1 MAIFNSQVM
10 KMLKFKLLIL
20 LVLTSFVLQAKEY
33 HVSASGNDKND
44 GTSSNPF
51 KTINFAAQ
59 LAVPGDVITVH
70 EGVYRERVNPLR
82 GGESDT
88 KRIIYQAAK
97 GENVVITGSEPVKGW
112 EKVNGDIWKLMLPN
126 SFFGN
131 FNPYSDLIRG
141 DWFDPKG
148 RQHHTGCVYLNGN
161 WMIEAVNFDELKKPT
176 DKTPL
181 WFGQVEKDT
190 TTIWAQFKNV
200 NPNTEQVEI
209 NARKV
214 VFYPNKNFINYITV
228 SGFTLEN
235 AATNWAPP
243 SAEQTGIVGTNW
255 SKGWIIENNTVR
267 NSKCSGISLG
277 KYGDEF
283 DNTNDAGAADPY
295 TECVRRA
302 LKNGW
307 NKETV
312 GSHLVRNNH
321 IYNCE
326 QTGIVGSMGCSFST
340 VTGNDIHDI
349 YVRRLFT
356 GAEMGGIKFHGAIDV
371 KISGNH
377 IYRVGGVAG
386 IWLDWMAQGAQVTRN
401 LLHDN
406 QIDIFCEMQH
416 GPLLIVNNI
425 LLSKEKS
432 FLINSK
438 GLAVVHNLILG
449 PIQNVNLD
457 ERNTPFH
464 QAHSTEIAGL
474 FNAPGGDHRFYNN
487 LYVSA
492 CKANE
497 LDNSILPVWAAG
509 NVFTKG
515 TQASKFDSEALVK
528 PEFDAGV
535 RLTEKPNGWY
545 LELAVD
551 PNWTKEQKRKL
562 VTTEL
567 LGKARIPNLSYEN
580 ADGMP
585 LEIDTD
591 YFGKKRNVANPFPGP
606 FENASKGTMMLK
618 VW

>member
-1 MAIFNSQVM
+1 M
-10 KMLKFKLLIL
+10 KALKINFLVF
-20 LVLTSFVLQAKEY
+20 LVLTSFVISAKEY
-33 HVSASGNDKND
+33 HVSVNGSDKND
-44 GTSSNPF
+44 GSASKPF
-51 KTINFAAQ
+51 RTINFSARGAM
-59 LAVPGDVITVH
+59 PGDVIVVH
-70 EGVYRERVNPLR
+70 KGIYRERVNPAR
-82 GGESDT
+82 GGESDA
-88 KRIIYQAAK
+88 KRIIYRAVE
-97 GENVVITGSEPVKGW
+97 GEKVVITGSEPVKGW
-112 EKVNGDIWKLMLPN
+112 EKVSGDIWKVMLPN
-126 SFFGN
+126 SFFGD

-141 DWFDPKG
+141 DWFNPKG

-161 WMIEAVNFDELKKPT
+161 WMTEALNVEELKKPIG
-176 DKTPL
+176 KMPL
-181 WFGQVEKDT
+181 WFGQVDKDT
-190 TTIWAQFKNV
+190 TTIWAQFMGV
-200 NPNTEQVEI
+200 NPNGGQVEI

-214 VFYPNKNFINYITV
+214 VFYPDKNFINYITV

-243 SAEQTGIVGTNW
+243 SAEQTSIVGTNW

-295 TECVRRA
+295 TECVQRA

-307 NKETV
+307 NKETI
-312 GSHLVRNNH
+312 GSHIVRNNH

-326 QTGIVGSMGCSFST
+326 QTGIVGSMGCAFST
-340 VTGNDIHDI
+340 VTGNEIHDI

-356 GAEMGGIKFHGAIDV
+356 GAEMGGIKFHGAIDIR
-371 KISGNH
+371 ISGNH

-406 QIDIFCEMQH
+406 EIDIFCEMQH

-425 LLSKEKS
+425 LLSEKCS

-438 GLAVVHNLILG
+438 SLAIVHNLIAG
-449 PIQNVNLD
+449 PISIINLD
-457 ERNTPFH
+457 ERKTPFH
-464 QAHSTEIAGL
+464 KAHSTEIAGL

-487 LYVSA
+487 LFVSA
-492 CKANE
+492 CNAKV
-497 LDNSILPVWAAG
+497 LDNSILQVWSVG

-515 TQASKFDSEALVK
+515 AQPSKFDTEVLAK

-535 RLTEKPNGWY
+535 RLKEKPDGWY

-551 PNWTKEQKRKL
+551 PNWTKERKRQL

-567 LGKARIPNLSYEN
+567 LGKAKVPSLSYEN
-580 ADGMP
+580 ADGTP
-585 LEIDTD
+585 LKINTD

-606 FENASKGTMMLK
+606 FENAGNGTVTLK

>member
-1 MAIFNSQVM
+1 
-10 KMLKFKLLIL
+10 MLKLRLLIL

-44 GTSSNPF
+44 GSSSNPF
-51 KTINFAAQ
+51 RTINFVAQ
-59 LAVPGDVITVH
+59 FAIPGDVITVH

-88 KRIIYQAAK
+88 KRIIYRAAK
-97 GENVVITGSEPVKGW
+97 GEKVVITGSEPVKGW
-112 EKVNGDIWKLMLPN
+112 EKVSGDIWKLMLPN

-141 DWFDPKG
+141 DWFDSKG
-148 RQHHTGCVYLNGN
+148 RQHHTGCVYLNGS
-161 WMIEAVNFDELKKPT
+161 WMIEAINFDELKKPT

-190 TTIWAQFKNV
+190 TTIWAQFKSV

-214 VFYPNKNFINYITV
+214 VFYPSKNFINYITV
-228 SGFTLEN
+228 SGFTMEN

-295 TECVRRA
+295 TDCVRRA

-307 NKETV
+307 NKETI

-416 GPLLIVNNI
+416 GPLLIANNI

-438 GLAVVHNLILG
+438 GIAVVHNLILG

>member
-1 MAIFNSQVM
+1 M
-10 KMLKFKLLIL
+10 KILKFKLLL
-20 LVLTSFVLQAKEY
+20 LLALTSFVLPAKEY
-33 HVSASGNDKND
+33 HVSVNGNDKNE
-44 GTSSNPF
+44 GSSSSPF

-59 LAVPGDVITVH
+59 FVVPGDVITVH
-70 EGVYRERVNPLR
+70 TGTYRERVNPAR

-88 KRIIYQAAK
+88 KRIIYRAAK
-97 GENVVITGSEPVKGW
+97 GEKVVITGSESVKGW
-112 EKVNGDIWKLMLPN
+112 VKVSGDIWKVMLPN
-126 SFFGN
+126 SFFGD

-161 WMIEAVNFDELKKPT
+161 WMIEALNFDELKKPN

-190 TTIWAQFKNV
+190 TTIWAQFIGV

-228 SGFTLEN
+228 SGFLLEN

-295 TECVRRA
+295 TACVRRA

-386 IWLDWMAQGAQVTRN
+386 IWLDWMAQGAQVTGN

-416 GPLLIVNNI
+416 GPLLIANNI

-438 GLAVVHNLILG
+438 GLAIVHNLILG
-449 PIQNVNLD
+449 PIQIINLD

-464 QAHSTEIAGL
+464 LAHSTEIAGL

-487 LYVSA
+487 LFVSA
-492 CKANE
+492 CKADV
-497 LDNSILPVWAAG
+497 LDNSILNVWAAG

-515 TQASKFDSEALVK
+515 TQSSKFDREVVVK
-528 PEFDAGV
+528 PEFDANV
-535 RLTEKPNGWY
+535 KLSEKPDGWY
-545 LELAVD
+545 LELTVD
-551 PNWTKEQKRKL
+551 PNWAKERKRKL

-567 LGKARIPNLSYEN
+567 LGKARVPNLSYEN
-580 ADGMP
+580 VDGTQ
-585 LEIDTD
+585 LTIDTD

-606 FENASKGTMMLK
+606 FENSGNGRIKLK

>member
-1 MAIFNSQVM
+1 M
-10 KMLKFKLLIL
+10 KILKFKLLVL

-33 HVSASGNDKND
+33 HVSVNGSDQND
-44 GTSSNPF
+44 GSSSRPF

-59 LAVPGDVITVH
+59 LAVAGDVITVH
-70 EGVYRERVNPLR
+70 TGTYREWVNPAR
-82 GGESDT
+82 GGESNT
-88 KRIIYQAAK
+88 KRIIYQVAK

-112 EKVNGDIWKLMLPN
+112 EKVSGDIWKLMLPN

-161 WMIEAVNFDELKKPT
+161 WMIEAITFDELKKPT
-176 DKTPL
+176 EKTPL

-190 TTIWAQFKNV
+190 TAIWAQFKGV

-228 SGFTLEN
+228 SGFTMEN

-255 SKGWIIENNTVR
+255 SKGWIIENNTVC

-326 QTGIVGSMGCSFST
+326 QTGIVGSMGCAFST

-386 IWLDWMAQGAQVTRN
+386 IWLDWMAQGAQVTGN

-416 GPLLIVNNI
+416 GPLLIANNI

-487 LYVSA
+487 LFVSA
-492 CKANE
+492 CQANE
-497 LDNSILPVWAAG
+497 LDNSILQVWAKG

-515 TQASKFDSEALVK
+515 TQASKYDSEVLVK

-551 PNWTKEQKRKL
+551 PNWTKEQKRML

-567 LGKARIPNLSYEN
+567 LGKARVPNLSYEN
-580 ADGMP
+580 ADGTP
-585 LEIDTD
+585 LKIDTD

-606 FENASKGTMMLK
+606 FENNVNGTVTLK

>member
-1 MAIFNSQVM
+1 M
-10 KMLKFKLLIL
+10 KILKLKLRLLIL
-20 LVLTSFVLQAKEY
+20 IVLTSFVISAKEY
-33 HVSASGNDKND
+33 HVSVNGSDQND
-44 GTSSNPF
+44 GSDSKPF

-70 EGVYRERVNPLR
+70 TGTYREWINPAR

-88 KRIIYQAAK
+88 KRIIYRAAE
-97 GENVVITGSEPVKGW
+97 GEKVTITGSELVKGW
-112 EKVNGDIWKLMLPN
+112 EKVSGDIWKVMLPN
-126 SFFGN
+126 SFFGD

-161 WMIEAVNFDELKKPT
+161 WMIEALSFDELKKPI

-181 WFGQVEKDT
+181 WLGQVEKDT
-190 TTIWAQFKNV
+190 TTIWAQFKGV
-200 NPNTEQVEI
+200 NPNGEQVEI

-228 SGFTLEN
+228 RGFTLEN

-255 SKGWIIENNTVR
+255 SKGWIIENNIVR

-295 TECVRRA
+295 TACVRRA

-326 QTGIVGSMGCSFST
+326 QTGIVGSMGCAFST

-349 YVRRLFT
+349 YVRRLFA

-386 IWLDWMAQGAQVTRN
+386 IWLDWMAQGAQVTGN

-406 QIDIFCEMQH
+406 QMDIFCEMQH
-416 GPLLIVNNI
+416 GPLLIANNI
-425 LLSKEKS
+425 MVSKQGS

-438 GLAVVHNLILG
+438 GLAIVHNLILG
-449 PIQNVNLD
+449 PIEICNLD

-464 QAHSTEIAGL
+464 QAHSTQIAGL

-487 LYVSA
+487 LFVSA
-492 CKANE
+492 CNASV
-497 LDNSILPVWAAG
+497 LDNSMLQVWATG

-515 TQASKFDSEALVK
+515 THASKFDREVLVK

-535 RLTEKPNGWY
+535 KLTEKPDGWY

-551 PNWTKEQKRKL
+551 PNWTKEQKHQL

-567 LGKARIPNLSYEN
+567 LGKAKVPNLSYEN
-580 ADGMP
+580 ADGTP
-585 LEIDTD
+585 LKINTD

-606 FENASKGTMMLK
+606 FENAGNGTIKLK

>member
-1 MAIFNSQVM
+1 MVAFNIYDM
-10 KMLKFKLLIL
+10 KVLKFRMLVLLIL
-20 LVLTSFVLQAKEY
+20 ITSGAFAKEY
-33 HVSASGNDKND
+33 HVSVKGSDKDD
-44 GTSSNPF
+44 GSALTPF

-59 LAVPGDVITVH
+59 LAMPGDVITVH
-70 EGVYRERVNPLR
+70 TGTYRERIDPAR
-82 GGESDT
+82 GGENDSN
-88 KRIIYQAAK
+88 RIVYRAAE
-97 GENVVITGSEPVKGW
+97 GEKVVITGSESVKGW
-112 EKVNGDIWKLMLPN
+112 QRVSGDIWKVTLPN
-126 SFFGN
+126 SFFGD

-161 WMIEAVNFDELKKPT
+161 WMIEAINFDELKKPV

-190 TTIWAQFKNV
+190 TTIWAQFVSV
-200 NPNTEQVEI
+200 NPNMEQVEI

-214 VFYPNKNFINYITV
+214 VFYPGKNFINYITV

-255 SKGWIIENNTVR
+255 SKGWIIENNTVC

-295 TECVRRA
+295 TACVRRA

-386 IWLDWMAQGAQVTRN
+386 IWLDWMAQGAQVIGN
-401 LLHDN
+401 LLNDN

-416 GPLLIVNNI
+416 GPLLIANNI
-425 LLSKEKS
+425 LLSKQKS

-438 GLAVVHNLILG
+438 GLAIIHNLILG
-449 PIQNVNLD
+449 PIEIINLD

-464 QAHSTEIAGL
+464 LAHSTEIAGL

-487 LYVSA
+487 LFVTA
-492 CKANE
+492 CKANV
-497 LDNSILPVWAAG
+497 LDNSILNVWAAG

-515 TQASKFDSEALVK
+515 TQSSKFDREVLVK

-535 RLTEKPNGWY
+535 RLTEKPDGWY
-545 LELAVD
+545 LEIAVD

-567 LGKARIPNLSYEN
+567 LGKARVPDLSYEN
-580 ADGMP
+580 ADGTP
-585 LEIDTD
+585 LKIDTD
-591 YFGKKRNVANPFPGP
+591 YFGKKRNVVNPFPGP
-606 FENASKGTMMLK
+606 FEYTGNGRIKLK

>member
-1 MAIFNSQVM
+1 M
-10 KMLKFKLLIL
+10 KVLKVKLLIL
-20 LVLTSFVLQAKEY
+20 LVFSFFVLQAKQY
-33 HVSASGNDKND
+33 HVSVNGSDKND
-44 GTSSNPF
+44 GSKSLPF
-51 KTINFAAQ
+51 KTINYAAQ
-59 LAVPGDVITVH
+59 KAVSGDVITVH
-70 EGVYRERVNPLR
+70 QGIYREWVNPLK
-82 GGESDT
+82 GGKSDT
-88 KRIIYQAAK
+88 ERIIYRAGD
-97 GENVVITGSEPVKGW
+97 GEKVVITGSEPVKKW
-112 EKVNGDIWKLMLPN
+112 IKADAEIWKVTLPN
-126 SFFGN
+126 SFFGD

-148 RQHHTGCVYLNGN
+148 RQHHTGCVYLNGA
-161 WMIEAVNFDELKKPT
+161 WMTEAINFEALSKSI

-181 WFGQVEKDT
+181 WFGQVGKDST
-190 TTIWAQFKNV
+190 VIWAQFSGV
-200 NPNTEQVEI
+200 NPNREQVEI

-214 VFYPNKNFINYITV
+214 VFYPTKNFINYITV

-277 KYGDEF
+277 KYGDKF

-307 NKETV
+307 DKQTV
-312 GSHLVRNNH
+312 GSHLVRNNE

-326 QTGIVGSMGCSFST
+326 QTGIVGSMGCAFST
-340 VTGNDIHDI
+340 ITGNDIHDI

-356 GAEMGGIKFHGAIDV
+356 GAEMGGIKLHGAIDV
-371 KISGNH
+371 RISGNH

-386 IWLDWMAQGAQVTRN
+386 IWLDWMAQGAQVTEN

-416 GPLLIVNNI
+416 GPLLIANNI
-425 LLSKEKS
+425 LISKQKS

-438 GLAVVHNLILG
+438 SLAIVHNLIMG
-449 PIQNVNLD
+449 PIEIINLD

-464 QAHSTEIAGL
+464 LAHSTQIAGL
-474 FNAPGGDHRFYNN
+474 FNAPGGDHRLYNN
-487 LYVSA
+487 LFVTD
-492 CKANE
+492 CKTNV
-497 LDNSILPVWAAG
+497 LDVSILPVWAAG
-509 NVFTKG
+509 NVYTKG
-515 TQASKFDSEALVK
+515 TLASRFDCEALVN
-528 PEFDAGV
+528 PEFDPRV
-535 RLTEKPNGWY
+535 RLTEKPDGWY
-545 LELAVD
+545 LELTVD
-551 PNWTKEQKRKL
+551 PAWTKQQKRQI

-567 LGKARIPNLSYEN
+567 LGKAKVPNLPYEN
-580 ADGMP
+580 GNGTP
-585 LEIDTD
+585 ISILTD
-591 YFGKKRNVANPFPGP
+591 YFGKKRSTESPFPGP
-606 FENASKGTMMLK
+606 IEYTGNGTIAVK

>member
-1 MAIFNSQVM
+1 M
-10 KMLKFKLLIL
+10 KILKFKLLIL
-20 LVLTSFVLQAKEY
+20 LVLTSIVLQAKEY
-33 HVSASGNDKND
+33 HVSVNGNDKND
-44 GTSSNPF
+44 GSSANPF
-51 KTINFAAQ
+51 KTVNFAAQ
-59 LAVPGDVITVH
+59 LAVSGDVITVH
-70 EGVYRERVNPLR
+70 SGTYREWVNPAR
-82 GGESDT
+82 GGESDS

-97 GENVVITGSEPVKGW
+97 GEKVVITGSEPVKGW
-112 EKVNGDIWKLMLPN
+112 EKVSGDIWKLMLPN
-126 SFFGN
+126 SFFGD
-131 FNPYSDLIRG
+131 FNPYRDLIRG

-161 WMIEAVNFDELKKPT
+161 WMIEAVNFDELKNPT

-190 TTIWAQFKNV
+190 TTIWAQFKGV

-228 SGFTLEN
+228 SGFTMEN

-326 QTGIVGSMGCSFST
+326 QTGIVGSMGCSFSS

-377 IYRVGGVAG
+377 IYKVGGVAG

-416 GPLLIVNNI
+416 GPLLIANNI

-497 LDNSILPVWAAG
+497 LDNSILQVWAKG

-515 TQASKFDSEALVK
+515 TQTSKFDSEAMVK

-535 RLTEKPNGWY
+535 RLTEKPDGWY

-551 PNWTKEQKRKL
+551 PNWTKEQKRQL

-567 LGKARIPNLSYEN
+567 LGKAKVPNLSYEN
-580 ADGMP
+580 ADGTP
-585 LEIDTD
+585 LKVDTD
-591 YFGKKRNVANPFPGP
+591 YFGKKRNIANPFPGP
-606 FENASKGTMMLK
+606 FEIVSKRKVTMK

>member
-1 MAIFNSQVM
+1 
-10 KMLKFKLLIL
+10 MLKLRLLIL

-44 GTSSNPF
+44 GSSSNPF
-51 KTINFAAQ
+51 RTINFVAQ
-59 LAVPGDVITVH
+59 FAIPGDVITVH

-88 KRIIYQAAK
+88 KRIIYRAAK
-97 GENVVITGSEPVKGW
+97 GEKVVITGSELVKGW
-112 EKVNGDIWKLMLPN
+112 EKVSGDIWKLMLPN

-141 DWFDPKG
+141 DWFDTKG

-161 WMIEAVNFDELKKPT
+161 WMIEAINFDELKNPT

-181 WFGQVEKDT
+181 WFGQVEKNM
-190 TTIWAQFKNV
+190 TTIWAQFKSV

-228 SGFTLEN
+228 SGFTMEN

-243 SAEQTGIVGTNW
+243 SAEQAGIVGTNW

-295 TECVRRA
+295 TACVRRA

-326 QTGIVGSMGCSFST
+326 QTGIVGSMGCAFST

-349 YVRRLFT
+349 YMRRLFT
-356 GAEMGGIKFHGAIDV
+356 GAEMGGIKFHGAVDV

-386 IWLDWMAQGAQVTRN
+386 IWLDWMAQGAQVTGN

-416 GPLLIVNNI
+416 GPLLIANNI

-438 GLAVVHNLILG
+438 GLAIVHNLILG
-449 PIQNVNLD
+449 PIQIINLD

-487 LYVSA
+487 LFVKA

-497 LDNSILPVWAAG
+497 LDNSILQVWAKG

-515 TQASKFDSEALVK
+515 THASKFDREALVK
-528 PEFDAGV
+528 PAFDAGV

-545 LELAVD
+545 LELSVD
-551 PNWTKEQKRKL
+551 PNWRKEQKRQL

-567 LGKARIPNLSYEN
+567 LGKARVPNLSYEN
-580 ADGMP
+580 ADGTP
-585 LEIDTD
+585 IKIDTD
-591 YFGKKRNVANPFPGP
+591 YFGKIRNVANPFPGP
-606 FENASKGTMMLK
+606 FENASNGMVTMK

>member
-1 MAIFNSQVM
+1 M
-10 KMLKFKLLIL
+10 KALKFRMLVLLIL
-20 LVLTSFVLQAKEY
+20 ISSVAFAIEY
-33 HVSASGNDKND
+33 HVSVSGNDKND
-44 GTSSNPF
+44 GSALTPF

-70 EGVYRERVNPLR
+70 TGTYRERIDPAR
-82 GGESDT
+82 GGENDS
-88 KRIIYQAAK
+88 KRIVYRAAE
-97 GENVVITGSEPVKGW
+97 GEKVVMTGSEPVKGW
-112 EKVNGDIWKLMLPN
+112 KKVSGDIWKATLPN
-126 SFFGN
+126 SFFGD

-141 DWFDPKG
+141 DWFDAKG

-161 WMIEAVNFDELKKPT
+161 WMIEAINFDELKKPF

-190 TTIWAQFKNV
+190 TTIWAQFMSV
-200 NPNTEQVEI
+200 NPNMEQVEI

-214 VFYPNKNFINYITV
+214 VFYPSKNYINYITV

-295 TECVRRA
+295 TACVRRA

-349 YVRRLFT
+349 YIRRLFT
-356 GAEMGGIKFHGAIDV
+356 GAEMGGIKLHGAIDV
-371 KISGNH
+371 RISGNH

-386 IWLDWMAQGAQVTRN
+386 IWLDWMAQGAQVTGN

-416 GPLLIVNNI
+416 GPLLIANNI

-438 GLAVVHNLILG
+438 GLAIVHNLILG
-449 PIQNVNLD
+449 HIEIINLD
-457 ERNTPFH
+457 ER
-464 QAHSTEIAGL
+464 
-474 FNAPGGDHRFYNN
+474 
-487 LYVSA
+487 
-492 CKANE
+492 
-497 LDNSILPVWAAG
+497 
-509 NVFTKG
+509 
-515 TQASKFDSEALVK
+515 
-528 PEFDAGV
+528 
-535 RLTEKPNGWY
+535 
-545 LELAVD
+545 
-551 PNWTKEQKRKL
+551 
-562 VTTEL
+562 
-567 LGKARIPNLSYEN
+567 
-580 ADGMP
+580 
-585 LEIDTD
+585 
-591 YFGKKRNVANPFPGP
+591 
-606 FENASKGTMMLK
+606 
-618 VW
+618 

>member
-1 MAIFNSQVM
+1 M
-10 KMLKFKLLIL
+10 KTKLFIL
-20 LVLTSFVLQAKEY
+20 FALATLSLSAKEY
-33 HVSASGNDKND
+33 HVAITGNDTNNGSQK
-44 GTSSNPF
+44 SPF
-51 KTINFAAQ
+51 RTINHAAQ
-59 LAVPGDVITVH
+59 IAVARDVITIH
-70 EGVYRERVNPLR
+70 AGTYREWVNPAN
-82 GGESDT
+82 GGESDAR
-88 KRIIYQAAK
+88 RIVYRAAE
-97 GENVVITGSEPVKGW
+97 GEKVTITGSESVKGW
-112 EKVNGDIWKLMLPN
+112 EKVSGDIWKVIVPN

-148 RQHHTGCVYLNGN
+148 RQHHTGCVYLNGK
-161 WMIEAVNFDELKKPT
+161 WMIEALNLDEMMKPVGQ
-176 DKTPL
+176 TPL
-181 WFGQVEKDT
+181 WFGQVDKGN
-190 TTIWAQFKNV
+190 TTIWAQFKGI
-200 NPNTEQVEI
+200 NPNGEQVEI

-214 VFYPNKNFINYITV
+214 VFYPNKNFVNYITV
-228 SGFTLEN
+228 RGFTLEN

-255 SKGWIIENNTVR
+255 SKGWIIENNIVR

-295 TECVRRA
+295 TDCVHRA

-312 GSHLVRNNH
+312 GSHIVRNNH

-326 QTGIVGSMGCSFST
+326 QTGIVGSMGCAFST

-349 YVRRLFT
+349 YVRQLFT

-371 KISGNH
+371 KITGNH

-406 QIDIFCEMQH
+406 GVDIFCEMQH
-416 GPLLIVNNI
+416 GPLLIANNL
-425 LLSKEKS
+425 LLSEKCS

-438 GLAVVHNLILG
+438 SLAIVHNLILG
-449 PIQNVNLD
+449 PIAIINLD

-487 LYVSA
+487 LFVSSCNA
-492 CKANE
+492 KV
-497 LDNSILPVWAAG
+497 LDNSILRVWAVG

-515 TQASKFDSEALVK
+515 TQASKFDTEVLAK
-528 PEFDAGV
+528 PEFDADAK
-535 RLTEKPNGWY
+535 LTEKPDGWY
-545 LELAVD
+545 LELAID
-551 PNWTKEQKRKL
+551 PNWTKEQKRQL
-562 VTTEL
+562 VTTKL
-567 LGKARIPNLSYEN
+567 LGKAKVPNLSYEN
-580 ADGMP
+580 ADGTP
-585 LEIDTD
+585 LKINTD

-606 FENASKGTMMLK
+606 FENSGKGTIKLK

>member
-1 MAIFNSQVM
+1 MM
-10 KMLKFKLLIL
+10 RRLKCKLLIL
-20 LVLTSFVLQAKEY
+20 FVLATSVISAKEY
-33 HVSASGNDKND
+33 HVAVKGSDSND
-44 GTSSNPF
+44 GSVSNPF
-51 KTINFAAQ
+51 RTINFVAQ
-59 LAVPGDVITVH
+59 RAVPGDVIIVH
-70 EGVYRERVNPLR
+70 EGIYREWVNPLY
-82 GGESDT
+82 GGESNT
-88 KRIIYQAAK
+88 RRIIYRAAK
-97 GENVVITGSEPVKGW
+97 GEKVVITGSEPVKGW
-112 EKVNGDIWKLMLPN
+112 EKVSDDIWKVMLPN

-161 WMIEAVNFDELKKPT
+161 WMIEAINFDELKKPI

-181 WFGQVEKDT
+181 WFGQVEKET
-190 TTIWAQFKNV
+190 TTIWAQFKGV
-200 NPNTEQVEI
+200 NPNGEQVEI
-209 NARKV
+209 NTRKV
-214 VFYPNKNFINYITV
+214 VFYPDRNFINYITV
-228 SGFTLEN
+228 SGFTMEN

-295 TECVRRA
+295 TACVRRA

-326 QTGIVGSMGCSFST
+326 QTGIVGSMGCAFST
-340 VTGNDIHDI
+340 VTGNEIHDI

-386 IWLDWMAQGAQVTRN
+386 IWLDWMAQGAQVTGN

-416 GPLLIVNNI
+416 GPLLIANNI
-425 LLSKEKS
+425 MLSKQRS

-438 GLAVVHNLILG
+438 GLAIVHNLILG
-449 PIQNVNLD
+449 PIEIINLD
-457 ERNTPFH
+457 ERNTPYH
-464 QAHSTEIAGL
+464 LAHSTEIAGL

-487 LYVSA
+487 LFVSA
-492 CKANE
+492 CKANV
-497 LDNSILPVWAAG
+497 LDKSILKVWAAG
-509 NVFTKG
+509 NVFTRG
-515 TQASKFDSEALVK
+515 TQASKFDREVLVK
-528 PEFDAGV
+528 PEFDTGV
-535 RLTEKPNGWY
+535 RLTEKTNGWY

-551 PNWTKEQKRKL
+551 PNWTKEQKRRL

-567 LGKARIPNLSYEN
+567 LGKAKIPNLSYEN
-580 ADGMP
+580 ADGKP
-585 LEIDTD
+585 LKIDKD
-591 YFGKKRNVANPFPGP
+591 YFGKQRSASSPSCGP
-606 FENASKGTMMLK
+606 FEGLKSGEQTLK
-618 VW
+618 VWGE

>member
-1 MAIFNSQVM
+1 M

-20 LVLTSFVLQAKEY
+20 LVLTSFVIQAKEY

-44 GTSSNPF
+44 GSLSNPF

-70 EGVYRERVNPLR
+70 TGTYREWVNPAR
-82 GGESDT
+82 GGESET

-97 GENVVITGSEPVKGW
+97 GEKVVITGSEPVKGW
-112 EKVNGDIWKLMLPN
+112 EKVSGDIWKLMLPN

-131 FNPYSDLIRG
+131 FNPYRDLIRG
-141 DWFDPKG
+141 DWFDSKG

-161 WMIEAVNFDELKKPT
+161 WMIEAISLDELKKPT

-190 TTIWAQFKNV
+190 TTIWAQFKGV

-243 SAEQTGIVGTNW
+243 SAEQTGIIGTNW

-416 GPLLIVNNI
+416 GPLLIANNI

-438 GLAVVHNLILG
+438 GLAIVHNLILG
-449 PIQNVNLD
+449 PIQIINLD

-487 LYVSA
+487 LFVSS
-492 CKANE
+492 CMANE
-497 LDNSILPVWAAG
+497 LDNSILQVWARG

-515 TQASKFDSEALVK
+515 TKASKFDREFLVK
-528 PEFDAGV
+528 PEFDADV

-545 LELAVD
+545 LEIAVD
-551 PNWTKEQKRKL
+551 PNWTKEQKRQL

-567 LGKARIPNLSYEN
+567 LGKARVPNLSYEN
-580 ADGMP
+580 ADGTP
-585 LEIDTD
+585 LKVDTD
-591 YFGKKRNVANPFPGP
+591 YFGKKRNVTNPFPGP
-606 FENASKGTMMLK
+606 FEIVSKRKVTMK

>member
-1 MAIFNSQVM
+1 
-10 KMLKFKLLIL
+10 MLKLRLLIL

-44 GTSSNPF
+44 GSSSNPF
-51 KTINFAAQ
+51 RTINFVAQ
-59 LAVPGDVITVH
+59 FAIPGDVITVH

-88 KRIIYQAAK
+88 KRIIYRAAK
-97 GENVVITGSEPVKGW
+97 GEKVVITGSEPVKGW
-112 EKVNGDIWKLMLPN
+112 EKVSGDIWKLMLPN

-141 DWFDPKG
+141 DWFDSKG
-148 RQHHTGCVYLNGN
+148 RQHHTGCVYLNGS
-161 WMIEAVNFDELKKPT
+161 WMIEAINFDELKKPT

-190 TTIWAQFKNV
+190 TTIWAQFKSV

-214 VFYPNKNFINYITV
+214 VFYPSKNFINYITV
-228 SGFTLEN
+228 SGFTMEN

-295 TECVRRA
+295 TDCVRRA

-307 NKETV
+307 NKETI

-416 GPLLIVNNI
+416 GPLLIANNI

-438 GLAVVHNLILG
+438 GLAIVHNLILG

-551 PNWTKEQKRKL
+551 PNWKKEQKRKL

>member
-1 MAIFNSQVM
+1 M
-10 KMLKFKLLIL
+10 KVLKINLFLLLIL
-20 LVLTSFVLQAKEY
+20 TSFILPAKEY
-33 HVSASGNDKND
+33 HISVNGSDKNN
-44 GTSSNPF
+44 GSSSSPF

-59 LAVPGDVITVH
+59 LAAPGDVITVH
-70 EGVYRERVNPLR
+70 AGTYREWVNPAR
-82 GGESDT
+82 GGESDIR
-88 KRIIYQAAK
+88 RIIYQAAK
-97 GENVVITGSEPVKGW
+97 GEKVVITGSEPAKRW
-112 EKVNGDIWKLMLPN
+112 EKVSGDIWKLMLPN

-161 WMIEAVNFDELKKPT
+161 WMIEAITFDELKKPT

-181 WFGQVEKDT
+181 WFGKVEKDT
-190 TTIWAQFKNV
+190 TTIWAQFKSV
-200 NPNTEQVEI
+200 NPNKEQVEI

-228 SGFTLEN
+228 SGFTMEN

-255 SKGWIIENNTVR
+255 SKGWIIENNTLR

-340 VTGNDIHDI
+340 VIGNDIHDI

-356 GAEMGGIKFHGAIDV
+356 GAEMGGIKFHGAIDI

-386 IWLDWMAQGAQVTRN
+386 IWLDWMAQGAQVTGN

-416 GPLLIVNNI
+416 GPLLIANNI

-438 GLAVVHNLILG
+438 GLAIVHNLILG
-449 PIQNVNLD
+449 PIQTINLD

-464 QAHSTEIAGL
+464 QAHSTEFAGL

-487 LYVSA
+487 LFVSA

-497 LDNSILPVWAAG
+497 LDNSILQVWAIG

-515 TQASKFDSEALVK
+515 TQASKFDREFLIK

-551 PNWTKEQKRKL
+551 PNWTKEQKRQL
-562 VTTEL
+562 ITTDL
-567 LGKARIPNLSYEN
+567 LGKARVPSLSYEN
-580 ADGMP
+580 ADGTP
-585 LEIDTD
+585 LKIDTD
-591 YFGKKRNVANPFPGP
+591 YFGKKRNINNPFPGP
-606 FENASKGTMMLK
+606 FEKPGNGTIRLK

>member
-1 MAIFNSQVM
+1 
-10 KMLKFKLLIL
+10 MLKLRLLIL

-44 GTSSNPF
+44 GSSSNPF
-51 KTINFAAQ
+51 RTINFVAQ
-59 LAVPGDVITVH
+59 FAIPGDVITVH

-88 KRIIYQAAK
+88 KRIIYRAAK
-97 GENVVITGSEPVKGW
+97 GEKVVITGSEPVKGW
-112 EKVNGDIWKLMLPN
+112 EKVSGDIWKLMLPN

-141 DWFDPKG
+141 DWFDSKG
-148 RQHHTGCVYLNGN
+148 RQHHTGCVYLNGS
-161 WMIEAVNFDELKKPT
+161 WMIEAINFDELKKPT

-190 TTIWAQFKNV
+190 TTIWAQFKSV

-214 VFYPNKNFINYITV
+214 VFYPSKNFINYITV
-228 SGFTLEN
+228 SGFTMEN

-295 TECVRRA
+295 TDCVRRA

-307 NKETV
+307 NKETI

-416 GPLLIVNNI
+416 GPLLIANNI

-438 GLAVVHNLILG
+438 GLAIVHNLILG

-474 FNAPGGDHRFYNN
+474 FNDPGGDHRFYNN

>member
-1 MAIFNSQVM
+1 MVI
-10 KMLKFKLLIL
+10 
-20 LVLTSFVLQAKEY
+20 LVLMTSVSSAKEY
-33 HVSASGNDKND
+33 HIAVNGSDKND
-44 GTSSNPF
+44 GSVSKPF

-59 LAVPGDVITVH
+59 LTVPGDIITVH
-70 EGVYRERVNPLR
+70 KGIYREWVNPAK
-82 GGESDT
+82 GGESDS
-88 KRIIYQAAK
+88 KRIIYRAAK
-97 GENVVITGSEPVKGW
+97 GEKVVITGSEPVKGW
-112 EKVNGDIWKLMLPN
+112 EKVNGDIWKVTLPN
-126 SFFGN
+126 SFFGD

-141 DWFDPKG
+141 DWFNPKG

-161 WMIEAVNFDELKKPT
+161 WMIEAINLDELNKPN

-181 WFGQVEKDT
+181 WYGQVEKDA
-190 TTIWAQFKNV
+190 TTIWAQFKGV
-200 NPNTEQVEI
+200 NPNGEQVEI
-209 NARKV
+209 NTRKV
-214 VFYPNKNFINYITV
+214 VFYPDKNFINYITV

-235 AATNWAPP
+235 TATNWAPP
-243 SAEQTGIVGTNW
+243 SAEQSGIVGTNW

-326 QTGIVGSMGCSFST
+326 QTGIVGSMGCAFST

-371 KISGNH
+371 TISGNH

-386 IWLDWMAQGAQVTRN
+386 IWLDWMAQGAQVTGN
-401 LLHDN
+401 LLNDN
-406 QIDIFCEMQH
+406 QLDIFCEMQH
-416 GPLLIVNNI
+416 GPLLIANNI
-425 LLSKEKS
+425 LLSKKGS

-438 GLAVVHNLILG
+438 GLAIVHNLILG
-449 PIQNVNLD
+449 PIRNTKLD

-464 QAHSTEIAGL
+464 PAHSTHIAGL
-474 FNAPGGDHRFYNN
+474 YNAPGGDHRFYNN
-487 LYVSA
+487 LFVSA
-492 CKANE
+492 CNASV
-497 LDNSILPVWAAG
+497 LDNSMLQVWASG
-509 NVFTKG
+509 NVFTMG
-515 TQASKFDSEALVK
+515 TQPSKFDSDVLVK
-528 PEFDAGV
+528 PDFDAGV
-535 RLTEKPNGWY
+535 KLTETTDGWY
-545 LELAVD
+545 LELAVE
-551 PNWTKEQKRKL
+551 PNWKKEQKRL
-562 VTTEL
+562 LITTEL
-567 LGKARIPNLSYEN
+567 LGKAKVPNLSYEN
-580 ADGMP
+580 GDGTP
-585 LEIDTD
+585 LKINTD

-606 FENASKGTMMLK
+606 FENAGNETIKLK
-618 VW
+618 VWQK

>member
-1 MAIFNSQVM
+1 
-10 KMLKFKLLIL
+10 MLVLLIL
-20 LVLTSFVLQAKEY
+20 ISSVAFAIEY
-33 HVSASGNDKND
+33 HVSVSGNDKND
-44 GTSSNPF
+44 GSALTPF

-70 EGVYRERVNPLR
+70 TGTYRERIDPAR
-82 GGESDT
+82 GGENDS
-88 KRIIYQAAK
+88 KRIVYRAAE
-97 GENVVITGSEPVKGW
+97 GEKVVMTGSEPVKGW
-112 EKVNGDIWKLMLPN
+112 KKVSGDIWKATLPN
-126 SFFGN
+126 SFFGD

-141 DWFDPKG
+141 DWFDAKG

-161 WMIEAVNFDELKKPT
+161 WMIEAINFDELKKPF

-190 TTIWAQFKNV
+190 TTIWAQFMSV
-200 NPNTEQVEI
+200 NPNMEQVEI

-214 VFYPNKNFINYITV
+214 VFYPSKNYINYITV

-295 TECVRRA
+295 TACVRRA

-349 YVRRLFT
+349 YIRRLFT
-356 GAEMGGIKFHGAIDV
+356 GAEMGGIKLHGAIDV
-371 KISGNH
+371 RISGNH

-386 IWLDWMAQGAQVTRN
+386 IWLDWMAQGAQVIGN

-416 GPLLIVNNI
+416 GPLLIANNI

-438 GLAVVHNLILG
+438 GLAIVHNLILG
-449 PIQNVNLD
+449 HIEIINLD

-464 QAHSTEIAGL
+464 LAHSTEIAGL

-487 LYVSA
+487 LFISE
-492 CKANE
+492 CKANV
-497 LDNSILPVWAAG
+497 LDNSILKVWSAG

-515 TQASKFDSEALVK
+515 TQASKFDREVLVK
-528 PEFDAGV
+528 PEFDAGIKS
-535 RLTEKPNGWY
+535 TEKPDGWY

-551 PNWTKEQKRKL
+551 PNWRKEQKRQL
-562 VTTEL
+562 VTTVL
-567 LGKARIPNLSYEN
+567 LGKARVPNLSYEN
-580 ADGMP
+580 ADGTP
-585 LEIDTD
+585 IKIDTD

-606 FENASKGTMMLK
+606 IENVGNGRIKLK

>member
-1 MAIFNSQVM
+1 M
-10 KMLKFKLLIL
+10 KILKINLLIL
-20 LVLTSFVLQAKEY
+20 FVLTSFVLQAKEY
-33 HVSASGNDKND
+33 HISVNGSDKND
-44 GTSSNPF
+44 GSDLKPF

-59 LAVPGDVITVH
+59 LAVAGDVINVH
-70 EGVYRERVNPLR
+70 AGTYREWVNPAR

-97 GENVVITGSEPVKGW
+97 GDKVVITGSEPVKGW
-112 EKVNGDIWKLMLPN
+112 EKVSGDIWKLMFPN
-126 SFFGN
+126 SFFGK

-161 WMIEAVNFDELKKPT
+161 WMIEAINFDELKKPI

-190 TTIWAQFKNV
+190 TTIWAQFKGV

-228 SGFTLEN
+228 SGFIVEN

-243 SAEQTGIVGTNW
+243 SAEQTAIVGTNW

-302 LKNGW
+302 LKNRW

-349 YVRRLFT
+349 YMRRLFT

-386 IWLDWMAQGAQVTRN
+386 IWLDWMAQGAQVTGN

-416 GPLLIVNNI
+416 GPLLIANNI

-438 GLAVVHNLILG
+438 GLAIVHNLILG
-449 PIQNVNLD
+449 PIQIINLD

-464 QAHSTEIAGL
+464 LAHSTEIAGL

-487 LYVSA
+487 LFVSA

-515 TQASKFDSEALVK
+515 TQASKFDREVLVK
-528 PEFDAGV
+528 SQFDAGI
-535 RLTEKPNGWY
+535 RLTEKSDGWY
-545 LELAVD
+545 IELTVD
-551 PNWTKEQKRKL
+551 PNWTKEQKRQL

-567 LGKARIPNLSYEN
+567 LGKAKVPNLSYEN
-580 ADGMP
+580 ADGTP
-585 LEIDTD
+585 LKIDTD
-591 YFGKKRNVANPFPGP
+591 YFGKKRNVNNPFPGP
-606 FENASKGTMMLK
+606 FEDADKGTMIVK

>member
-1 MAIFNSQVM
+1 M
-10 KMLKFKLLIL
+10 KILKINLLIL
-20 LVLTSFVLQAKEY
+20 FVLIYFVLPAKEY
-33 HVSASGNDKND
+33 HISVNGNDQND
-44 GTSSNPF
+44 GSSSKPF

-59 LAVPGDVITVH
+59 LAVSGDVITVH
-70 EGVYRERVNPLR
+70 NGIYREWVNPLR

-88 KRIIYQAAK
+88 KRIIYRAAK
-97 GENVVITGSEPVKGW
+97 GEKVVITGSESVKGW

-126 SFFGN
+126 SFFGD
-131 FNPYSDLIRG
+131 FNPYNDLIRG

-161 WMIEAVNFDELKKPT
+161 WMIEAINFDELMKPT

-190 TTIWAQFKNV
+190 TTIWAQFKGV

-214 VFYPNKNFINYITV
+214 VFYPGNNFINYITV
-228 SGFTLEN
+228 SGFAMEN

-295 TECVRRA
+295 TACVRRA

-307 NKETV
+307 NKETI

-386 IWLDWMAQGAQVTRN
+386 IWLDWMAQGAQVTGN

-416 GPLLIVNNI
+416 GPLLIANNL

-438 GLAVVHNLILG
+438 GLAIVHNLILG
-449 PIQNVNLD
+449 PIEIINLD

-464 QAHSTEIAGL
+464 KAHSTEIAGL

-487 LYVSA
+487 LFVSA

-497 LDNSILPVWAAG
+497 LDNSILQVWAKG

-515 TQASKFDSEALVK
+515 TKVSKFDREALVK
-528 PEFDAGV
+528 PEFDAGI
-535 RLTEKPNGWY
+535 RLTEKPDGWY
-545 LELAVD
+545 LELTVD
-551 PNWTKEQKRKL
+551 PNWTKEQKRQL

-567 LGKARIPNLSYEN
+567 LGKAKVPNLYYEN
-580 ADGMP
+580 TDSRP
-585 LEIDTD
+585 IKINTD
-591 YFGKKRNVANPFPGP
+591 YFGKKRNDANPFPGP
-606 FENASKGTMMLK
+606 FENDSNGMIKMK

>member
-1 MAIFNSQVM
+1 M
-10 KMLKFKLLIL
+10 KILKFKLLIF
-20 LVLTSFVLQAKEY
+20 LVLTSFILEAKEY
-33 HVSASGNDKND
+33 HVSVSGNDKND
-44 GTSSNPF
+44 GSSSNPF
-51 KTINFAAQ
+51 RTINFSAQ
-59 LAVPGDVITVH
+59 LAVAGDVITVH
-70 EGVYRERVNPLR
+70 RGTYREWVNPAR

-112 EKVNGDIWKLMLPN
+112 EKVSGDIWKLMLPN

-161 WMIEAVNFDELKKPT
+161 WMIEAINFDELKKPI

-190 TTIWAQFKNV
+190 TTIWAQFKGV

-209 NARKV
+209 NTRKV
-214 VFYPNKNFINYITV
+214 VFYPSKNFINYITI

-235 AATNWAPP
+235 VATNWAPP

-326 QTGIVGSMGCSFST
+326 QTGIGGSMGCSFST

-416 GPLLIVNNI
+416 GPLLIANNI

-438 GLAVVHNLILG
+438 GLAVVHNLIMG

-487 LYVSA
+487 LFVSA

-497 LDNSILPVWAAG
+497 LDNSILQVWAKG

-515 TQASKFDSEALVK
+515 TQASKFDREFLFK

-535 RLTEKPNGWY
+535 SLTEKPNGWY

-551 PNWTKEQKRKL
+551 PNWTKAQKRQL
-562 VTTEL
+562 ITTEL
-567 LGKARIPNLSYEN
+567 LGKTRVPNLSYEN
-580 ADGMP
+580 ADGTP
-585 LEIDTD
+585 LKIDTD

-606 FENASKGTMMLK
+606 FENASRGKVTMK